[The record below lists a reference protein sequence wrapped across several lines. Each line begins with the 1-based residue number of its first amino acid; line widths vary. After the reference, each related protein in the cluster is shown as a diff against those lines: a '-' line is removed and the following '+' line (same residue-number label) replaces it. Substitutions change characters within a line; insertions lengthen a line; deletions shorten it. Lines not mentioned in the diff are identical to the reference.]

1 MGAFESFRHRD
12 YRLLW
17 TGAVVSNIGT
27 WMHLTALSWYV
38 FLLTRSAFWVSF
50 ATFANFL
57 PTVLSPIAGVY
68 TDQFNRKKLLV
79 YAQLFMMANAAV
91 LAVLVATNRASL
103 FWVMALTFGIGT
115 GFTFNGTAW
124 QAYMPSLVPPQSM
137 VNAIALNSAQFSVAR
152 VIGPAI
158 GGVLLG
164 VTGAGLVF
172 GVNAVSFVAVLVALA
187 LIRAP
192 SGPTQQR
199 RTVRDLLVGGFAYT
213 WRHRRIRAMIVV
225 IAVMSFFGSPVTALL
240 PIFAADVFGRGAAG
254 YGSLAAAMGVGSVL
268 GALAIGRW
276 GRVTPRLIAGALV
289 ALGALLVLFASIQI
303 FVAGVILIVL
313 FGSAFL
319 IVVSGT
325 NSDIQM
331 EVDEAVRGRVI
342 SVWLLAFGVTYPAG
356 SLLAG
361 VLAEAWGAPAT
372 MIVGGAVCLLSGLV
386 LWWFPGEALG
396 RATPLAPPHPR
407 PPASGQTR
415 S

>member
-1 MGAFESFRHRD
+1 MGAFESLKYRD

-17 TGAVVSNIGT
+17 TGAVLSNIGT

-79 YAQLFMMANAAV
+79 YAQMSMMASAAV
-91 LAVLVATNRASL
+91 LAILVWTHKADL
-103 FWVMALTFGIGT
+103 FWVMALTFSLGT
-115 GFTFNGTAW
+115 GFTFNATTW
-124 QAYMPSLVPPQSM
+124 QAYMPSLVPPESM

-158 GGVLLG
+158 GGILLG
-164 VTGAGLVF
+164 VAGAGLVF
-172 GVNAVSFVAVLVALA
+172 GINAISFMAVLVALA
-187 LIRAP
+187 LIRTRSMPAH
-192 SGPTQQR
+192 QQ

-213 WRHRRIRAMIVV
+213 WRNKRIRAMIVV

-240 PIFAADVFGRGAAG
+240 PIFAADVFGQGAAG
-254 YGSLAAAMGVGSVL
+254 FGTLAAAMGVGSVI
-268 GALAIGRW
+268 GALAIGRR

-289 ALGALLVLFASIQI
+289 ALGTILILFASIPV
-303 FVAGVILIVL
+303 FAVGVGLLVL

-319 IVVSGT
+319 IVISGT

-331 EVDEAVRGRVI
+331 HVDEAVRGRVI
-342 SVWLLAFGVTYPAG
+342 SAWLLAFGATYPAG

-361 VLAEAWGAPAT
+361 LLAEVWGAPAT
-372 MIVGGAVCLLSGLV
+372 MVAGGAVCAVSGLV
-386 LWWFPGEALG
+386 FWWLPEEALTAAAEPG
-396 RATPLAPPHPR
+396 T
-407 PPASGQTR
+407 
-415 S
+415 

>member
-1 MGAFESFRHRD
+1 MGAFDSLRYRN

-17 TGAVVSNIGT
+17 TGAVLSNIGT

-50 ATFANFL
+50 VTFANFL

-79 YAQLFMMANAAV
+79 YAQLFMMVSAAV
-91 LAVLVATNRASL
+91 LAILVWTNQANL
-103 FWVMALTFGIGT
+103 FWVMALTFTLGT
-115 GFTFNGTAW
+115 GFTFNGTTW
-124 QAYMPSLVPPQSM
+124 QAYMPSLVPPESM

-164 VTGAGLVF
+164 VTGAGLIF
-172 GVNAVSFVAVLVALA
+172 GINAISFLAVLVALA
-187 LIRAP
+187 LIRTG
-192 SGPTQQR
+192 SGTAQQR
-199 RTVRDLLVGGFAYT
+199 RTVRDLLVGGFTYT

-225 IAVMSFFGSPVTALL
+225 IAVMSFFASPVTALL
-240 PIFAADVFGRGAAG
+240 PIFAADVFGQEASGFG
-254 YGSLAAAMGVGSVL
+254 TLAAAMGVGSVL
-268 GALAIGRW
+268 GALAIGRR

-289 ALGALLVLFASIQI
+289 VQGTILILFASIPV
-303 FVAGVILIVL
+303 FAVGVGLLVL

-331 EVDEAVRGRVI
+331 HVDEAVRGRVI
-342 SVWLLAFGVTYPAG
+342 SAWLLAFGATYPAG

-361 VLAEAWGAPAT
+361 LLAEVWGAPAT
-372 MIVGGAVCLLSGLV
+372 MVVGGAVCSLSGLG
-386 LWWFPGEALG
+386 LWSLPEEAFTT
-396 RATPLAPPHPR
+396 AIEPR
-407 PPASGQTR
+407 E
-415 S
+415 

>member
-1 MGAFESFRHRD
+1 MGAFDSLKYRD

-50 ATFANFL
+50 VTFANFL

-79 YAQLFMMANAAV
+79 YAQMSMMASAGV
-91 LAVLVATNRASL
+91 LAILVWRNQANL
-103 FWVMALTFGIGT
+103 FWVMALTFTLGT
-115 GFTFNGTAW
+115 GFTFNGTTW

-164 VTGAGLVF
+164 VTGAGLIF
-172 GVNAVSFVAVLVALA
+172 GINAVSFAAVLTALF
-187 LIRAP
+187 LIRTDSARP
-192 SGPTQQR
+192 QQQR
-199 RTVRDLLVGGFAYT
+199 TIRNLLVGGFAYT

-225 IAVMSFFGSPVTALL
+225 IGVMSFFGSPVTALL
-240 PIFAADVFGRGAAG
+240 PIFAADVFGQGAAG
-254 YGSLAAAMGVGSVL
+254 FGTLAAAMGVGSVV
-268 GALAIGRW
+268 GALAIGRR

-289 ALGALLVLFASIQI
+289 VMGTILILFASIPVFAI
-303 FVAGVILIVL
+303 GVGLLVL

-319 IVVSGT
+319 IVISGT

-331 EVDEAVRGRVI
+331 HVDEAVRGRVI
-342 SVWLLAFGVTYPAG
+342 SAWLLAFGATYPAG

-361 VLAEAWGAPAT
+361 LLAETWGAPAT
-372 MIVGGAVCLLSGLV
+372 MVVGGAVCAVSGLV
-386 LWWFPGEALG
+386 LWWLPEEALNQPS
-396 RATPLAPPHPR
+396 R
-407 PPASGQTR
+407 PASETK
-415 S
+415 SAPD

>member
-1 MGAFESFRHRD
+1 MGAFDSLKYRD

-17 TGAVVSNIGT
+17 MGAVVSNIGT

-50 ATFANFL
+50 VTFANFL

-68 TDQFNRKKLLV
+68 TDQFDRKRLLV
-79 YAQLFMMANAAV
+79 YAQLFMMVSAGL
-91 LAVLVATNRASL
+91 LAILVWTDQATL
-103 FWVMALTFGIGT
+103 FWVMALTFTLGA
-115 GFTFNGTAW
+115 GFTFNATTW
-124 QAYMPSLVPPQSM
+124 QAYMPSLVPPESM

-172 GVNAVSFVAVLVALA
+172 GINAVSFAAVLMALF
-187 LIRAP
+187 LIRTDPAR
-192 SGPTQQR
+192 QQQQ

-213 WRHRRIRAMIVV
+213 WRHRRIRMMIVV

-240 PIFAADVFGRGAAG
+240 PIFAADVFGQGASG
-254 YGSLAAAMGVGSVL
+254 FGTLAAAMGAGSVL
-268 GALAIGRW
+268 GALAIGRR

-289 ALGALLVLFASIQI
+289 VQGTILILFASIPV
-303 FVAGVILIVL
+303 FAVGVGLLVL

-331 EVDEAVRGRVI
+331 HVDEAVRGRVI
-342 SVWLLAFGVTYPAG
+342 SAWLLAFGATYPAG

-361 VLAEAWGAPAT
+361 LLAEMWGAPAT
-372 MIVGGAVCLLSGLV
+372 MVVGGAVCAVSGLV
-386 LWWFPGEALG
+386 MWSLPEEAFTS
-396 RATPLAPPHPR
+396 AMSPETD
-407 PPASGQTR
+407 
-415 S
+415 